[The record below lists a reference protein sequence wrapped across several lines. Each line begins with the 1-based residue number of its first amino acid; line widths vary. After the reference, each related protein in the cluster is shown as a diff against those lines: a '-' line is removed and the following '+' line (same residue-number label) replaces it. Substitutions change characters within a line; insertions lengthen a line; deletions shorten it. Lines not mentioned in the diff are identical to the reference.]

1 MWELLREADGVTQW
15 DVGRCWKTWKYLRIF
30 WSILYIYIYMI
41 IYIYVCMII
50 FDYIYIYIY
59 MYEGPSGHIMHVL
72 AARDFKD
79 LKDLQE

>member
-1 MWELLREADGVTQW
+1 MAICCG
-15 DVGRCWKTWKYLRIF
+15 KA
-30 WSILYIYIYMI
+30 MN
-41 IYIYVCMII
+41 
-50 FDYIYIYIY
+50 IY

>member
-50 FDYIYIYIY
+50 FDYIYIYIC
-59 MYEGPSGHIMHVL
+59 M
-72 AARDFKD
+72 R
-79 LKDLQE
+79 DLQVILCMCWLLETSKI